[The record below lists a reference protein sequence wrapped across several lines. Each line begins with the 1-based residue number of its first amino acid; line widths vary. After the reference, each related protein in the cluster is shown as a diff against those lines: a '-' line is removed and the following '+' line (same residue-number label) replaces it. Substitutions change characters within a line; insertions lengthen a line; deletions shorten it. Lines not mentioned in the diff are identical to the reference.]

1 MPERTTLSSW
11 VQGIVLALELEGLDG
26 RQLFAELGL
35 DYQALQDPD
44 ARFPQDAMSRLWQ
57 RAVALSGNPAIA
69 LNIARVRRPAFHV
82 VGYALMSSRNLAE
95 GFARL
100 ERYQRIIAEASDL
113 TFRRTPQGYRLG
125 VTVHGDRLPA
135 PPQSAECSL
144 AYLVDMVRWITGRP
158 LDPLA
163 VELPGAPRE
172 PLAPY
177 AELFRAP
184 LRFHAEEFALVFSR
198 VDLETPLPSANEAL
212 AQLHDRFAGEYL
224 ARFSTSRITHL
235 TRQTLCR
242 LLPQGEPKRE
252 RVAQALHLSQRTLQR
267 RLQEEGTSYQQLLDD
282 TRRDMAE
289 QYLQQPGLTL
299 LEVAYL
305 LGFADPSNFF
315 RAFRRWFGCTP
326 NEYRARRQERPG

>member
-1 MPERTTLSSW
+1 MSSW

-113 TFRRTPQGYRLG
+113 TFRRTPQGYRIG

-144 AYLVDMVRWITGRP
+144 AYLVDMVRWITGRS
-158 LDPLA
+158 LD
-163 VELPGAPRE
+163 
-172 PLAPY
+172 
-177 AELFRAP
+177 RAP